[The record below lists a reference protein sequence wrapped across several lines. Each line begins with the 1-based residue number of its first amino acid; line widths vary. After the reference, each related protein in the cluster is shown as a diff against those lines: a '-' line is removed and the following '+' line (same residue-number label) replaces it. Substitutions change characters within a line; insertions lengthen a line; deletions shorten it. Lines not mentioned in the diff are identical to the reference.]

1 MDGSFPQGMLKS
13 DLLNRLAIN
22 LDTAEAFGPIAEVW
36 VNTRTHQVQGIGCST
51 GGLLLHRQNRRF
63 LWSQIGS
70 IGRDGVVVKAG
81 AQIEAIDEHLQNC
94 LPLGTVELWSDHGD
108 RVGQLADYRFEP
120 ATGNILQYLFI
131 PEETS
136 GLAPG
141 LYALDPIAII
151 STGRRRMMAE
161 DAALRQ
167 APLVQAGLPQPP
179 EPAPPQSPFDRIPF
193 DRLPMD
199 RVPDPRQSWETAVKS
214 TRQAQQQVSDRIQ
227 DQRQKLGA
235 EAQDRRQKL
244 QAEAQDKLGGL
255 LGNVKK
261 RTRHLRNQLREAVTD
276 ATAGLPS
283 GPNLRDDN
291 TPTIDVNAME
301 LWPDDDLTPDQSP
314 DRPAYRPPNRPQ
326 DRPPNRPQSR

>member
-1 MDGSFPQGMLKS
+1 MDGPFPQGMLKS
-13 DLLNRLAIN
+13 ELLNRLAIN
-22 LDTAEAFGPIAEVW
+22 LDTAEEFGPIAEVW
-36 VNTRTHQVQGIGCST
+36 VNGRTHQVQGVGCSA
-51 GGLLLHRQNRRF
+51 GGLLQRQSRRF

-70 IGRDGVVVKAG
+70 IGRDGVVVRAG
-81 AQIEAIDEHLQNC
+81 AQIEAIDEHLQDC
-94 LPLGTVELWSDHGD
+94 LPLGMVEIWSDHGD
-108 RVGQLADYRFEP
+108 RTGQLFDYRFDP

-131 PEETS
+131 PEESS

-141 LYALDPIAII
+141 LYALDPVAVI

-161 DAALRQ
+161 DAALRSALLIQ
-167 APLVQAGLPQPP
+167 ADIPQPP
-179 EPAPPQSPFDRIPF
+179 EPTAPRSPFDRIP
-193 DRLPMD
+193 LD
-199 RVPDPRQSWETAVKS
+199 RVPDPRQGWDAAVKT
-214 TRQAQQQVSDRIQ
+214 TRQAQQQVSDRLQ

-291 TPTIDVNAME
+291 VPTIDVNAME
-301 LWPDDDLTPDQSP
+301 PWPEDDLPS
-314 DRPAYRPPNRPQ
+314 DRPLYRPPNRS
-326 DRPPNRPQSR
+326 DNRDDWTDGRSRRR

>member
-1 MDGSFPQGMLKS
+1 MDGSFPQGLLKS
-13 DLLNRLAIN
+13 ELLNQLAIN
-22 LDTAEAFGPIAEVW
+22 LDTAEAVGPITEIW
-36 VNTRTHQVQGIGCST
+36 VNSRTHQVQGIGCSAS
-51 GGLLLHRQNRRF
+51 GLLLHRQSQRF

-81 AQIEAIDEHLQNC
+81 AQIESIDEQLQDC

-108 RVGQLADYRFEP
+108 RMGQLSDYRFAP

-136 GLAPG
+136 GLPPG
-141 LYALDPIAII
+141 QYALDPIGVI

-161 DAALRQ
+161 DAALRH

-179 EPAPPQSPFDRIPF
+179 EPPPPRSPFDRIPL
-193 DRLPMD
+193 DRLSMD
-199 RVPDPRQSWETAVKS
+199 RVPDPRQGWEAAVKT
-214 TRQAQQQVSDRIQ
+214 TRQAQQQVSDRFQ

-244 QAEAQDKLGGL
+244 QAEAQAKLGGL

-283 GPNLRDDN
+283 GPNLRNDN
-291 TPTIDVNAME
+291 VPTIDVNAME
-301 LWPDDDLTPDQSP
+301 PWPEDDHSEPPYRPDQ
-314 DRPAYRPPNRPQ
+314 RPPHR
-326 DRPPNRPQSR
+326 

>member
-1 MDGSFPQGMLKS
+1 MDGPLPQDMLKS
-13 DLLNRLAIN
+13 ELLNRLAIN
-22 LDTAEAFGPIAEVW
+22 LDTAEEFGPIAEVW
-36 VNTRTHQVQGIGCST
+36 VNSRTHQVQGIGCSA
-51 GGLLLHRQNRRF
+51 GGLLQRQSRRF

-81 AQIEAIDEHLQNC
+81 AQIEAIDEHLQDC
-94 LPLGTVELWSDHGD
+94 LPLGVVEIWSDHGD
-108 RVGQLADYRFEP
+108 RTGQLIDYRFDP
-120 ATGNILQYLFI
+120 VTGNILQYLFM
-131 PEETS
+131 PEEGS

-141 LYALDPIAII
+141 LYALDPVAVI

-161 DAALRQ
+161 DAALRS

-179 EPAPPQSPFDRIPF
+179 EPTAPRSPFERLPLDRIP
-193 DRLPMD
+193 LD
-199 RVPDPRQSWETAVKS
+199 RVPDPRQSWDAAVKT
-214 TRQAQQQVSDRIQ
+214 TRQAQQQVSDRLQ

-244 QAEAQDKLGGL
+244 QAEAQEKLGGL

-291 TPTIDVNAME
+291 VPTIDVNAME
-301 LWPDDDLTPDQSP
+301 LWPEDDVASE
-314 DRPAYRPPNRPQ
+314 RPVYRPPHRPDHRD
-326 DRPPNRPQSR
+326 DRNDGRPYRP